1 MSVYYDN
8 SSTMVYFVVS
18 LSYALLMNLDKAAST
33 LGAMGNRTRLQI
45 VRLCVR
51 AGDRGLPVGSIQK
64 ELKIPSSTL
73 THHLSHLR
81 GAGLIRQDR
90 QGTNLYC
97 KMEYRQLDTLWRFLT
112 KQCCIDMVQDRAKR

>member
-1 MSVYYDN
+1 
-8 SSTMVYFVVS
+8 MVEFAVS
-18 LSYALLMNLDKAAST
+18 LSYAPVMNLDKAAST

-45 VRLCVR
+45 VRLLVR
-51 AGDRGLPVGSIQK
+51 AGDQGLPVGSSQK

-97 KMEYRQLDTLWRFLT
+97 KMEYRQLDTLWKYLT
-112 KQCCIDMVQDRAKR
+112 KQCCINLVQDRAKRVA

>member
-1 MSVYYDN
+1 
-8 SSTMVYFVVS
+8 MVDFAIS
-18 LSYALLMNLDKAAST
+18 LSYASVMNLDKAASA

-45 VRLCVR
+45 VRLLVR
-51 AGDRGLPVGSIQK
+51 AGDQGLPVGSIQK

-73 THHLSHLR
+73 THHLSYLR

-97 KMEYRQLDTLWRFLT
+97 KMEYRQLDTLWKFLT
-112 KQCCIDMVQDRAKR
+112 KQCCIDMVQRRAKKVA

>member
-1 MSVYYDN
+1 
-8 SSTMVYFVVS
+8 MVDFAVS
-18 LSYALLMNLDKAAST
+18 LSYVSVMNLDKAASA

-73 THHLSHLR
+73 THHLSYLR
-81 GAGLIRQDR
+81 SAGLIRQDR

-97 KMEYRQLDTLWRFLT
+97 KMEYRQLDTLWKFLT